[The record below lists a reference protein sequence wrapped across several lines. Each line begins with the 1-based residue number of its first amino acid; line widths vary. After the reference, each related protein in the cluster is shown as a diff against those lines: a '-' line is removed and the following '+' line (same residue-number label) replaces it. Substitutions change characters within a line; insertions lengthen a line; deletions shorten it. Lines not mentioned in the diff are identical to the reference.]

1 VGDTQ
6 GRRHRCAYRFLLAR
20 PRWVCASVVCA
31 CEIDALAAYCLSLDK
46 IYLLP
51 ISLVAGRRAVSL
63 RLAPT
68 KNNQR
73 LGIHWA
79 AKYELGAIAQLGE
92 RLHGMQEVAGSSPAS
107 SIDRHGVEQRPY

>member
-1 VGDTQ
+1 V
-6 GRRHRCAYRFLLAR
+6 RRSYAPA
-20 PRWVCASVVCA
+20 
-31 CEIDALAAYCLSLDK
+31 EIDALAAYCLSLDK